1 MRAKIIKRIVAYKL
15 ITMNTVLKQCLG
27 IDVSK
32 LTLSLSLGS
41 LSSDLDKKFRT
52 HKDVSNNLSGYKALT
67 KWLEKSLDT
76 EVDFIIV
83 MEATG
88 VYHQQVAHYLYQQG
102 YDVCI
107 MQSGRVKRYAQSLD
121 QRSKT
126 DALDSRML
134 SMLGLERNLRLW
146 HPPSKSLQQ
155 LKGLSRERSCLL
167 KDKTVEINRHGAV
180 LSSVNANTRAT
191 KRHQARLKLLNLQIA
206 SIEEEMRCLVDKD
219 KELKEK
225 LEFLESIPGISF
237 ISAAT
242 VVGETL
248 GFESITS
255 GKQLTS
261 YAGYD
266 VVLRESGNFRGK
278 TRISKKGN
286 SHIRAALHMPS
297 MTCVRCN
304 PTLKQFYKRLK
315 PNKAKPLVAL
325 VAVQRKLLILMF
337 TLWKNEE
344 NYDAKYENKK
354 QQKHEFAAQ
363 DNNLINQLA
372 S

>member
-1 MRAKIIKRIVAYKL
+1 MKTR
-15 ITMNTVLKQCLG
+15 LKQSLG

-32 LTLSLSLGS
+32 LNLSLSLGFLRETLVKEFKS
-41 LSSDLDKKFRT
+41 HS
-52 HKDVSNNLSGYKALT
+52 DVSNDLSGYKELL
-67 KWLEKSLDT
+67 KWLKES
-76 EVDFIIV
+76 VDSTVDLLVV

-88 VYHQQVAHYLYQQG
+88 IYHQGIAHYLHAKG
-102 YDVCI
+102 YAVCV

-134 SMLGLERNLRLW
+134 SMLGLERSIRLW
-146 HPPSKSLQQ
+146 QPPSEELQQ
-155 LKGLSRERSCLL
+155 LKGLSRERSSLL
-167 KDKTVEINRHGAV
+167 KNKVTENNRQGAIS
-180 LSSVNANTRAT
+180 SSVYSNTKAL
-191 KRHQARLKLLNLQIA
+191 KRHKNRLKLLNTQIA
-206 SIEEEMRCLVDKD
+206 IIEEEMQ
-219 KELKEK
+219 ELISKNEE
-225 LEFLESIPGISF
+225 LERKIGFMMSIPGISF

-242 VVGETL
+242 VIGETL
-248 GFESITS
+248 GFASIVNA
-255 GKQLTS
+255 KQLAS

-266 VVLRESGNFRGK
+266 IVLRESGNFKGK
-278 TRISKKGN
+278 TRISKRGN

-304 PTLKQFYKRLK
+304 PTLKQFYNRLK

-325 VAVQRKLLILMF
+325 IAVQRKLLLLMY

-344 NYDAKYENKK
+344 IYDAKFETKK
-354 QQKHEFAAQ
+354 QQKHKALAAR
-363 DNNLINQLA
+363 DNKLINQFV

>member
-1 MRAKIIKRIVAYKL
+1 MEKQ
-15 ITMNTVLKQCLG
+15 LKQSLG

-32 LTLSLSLGS
+32 LNLSLSLGF
-41 LSSDLDKKFRT
+41 LSERLVKEFKS
-52 HKDVSNNLSGYKALT
+52 HPDVSNDEPGYRELL
-67 KWLEKSLDT
+67 KWLKKS
-76 EVDFIIV
+76 VDSTVDLLIV

-88 VYHQQVAHYLYQQG
+88 VYHQGIAHYLHDKG
-102 YDVCI
+102 YAVCV

-134 SMLGLERNLRLW
+134 SMLGLERSIRLW
-146 HPPSKSLQQ
+146 QPPSKELQQ
-155 LKGLSRERSCLL
+155 LKALSRERSSLL
-167 KDKTVEINRHGAV
+167 KDRTIETNRQGAIS
-180 LSSVNANTRAT
+180 SSVYSNAKAL
-191 KRHQARLKLLNLQIA
+191 KRHKNRLKLLECQIA
-206 SIEEEMRCLVDKD
+206 LIEKEMQ
-219 KELKEK
+219 ELISKNEVLK
-225 LEFLESIPGISF
+225 QKIGFLMSIPGISF

-242 VVGETL
+242 VIGETL
-248 GFESITS
+248 GFESIVNA
-255 GKQLTS
+255 KQLAS

-266 VVLRESGNFRGK
+266 IVLRESGNFKGK
-278 TRISKKGN
+278 TRISKRGN

-304 PTLKQFYKRLK
+304 PTLKQFYNRLK

-325 VAVQRKLLILMF
+325 IAVQRKLLILMY

-344 NYDAKYENKK
+344 VYDAGFETKK
-354 QQKHEFAAQ
+354 QQKHKALAAQ
-363 DNNLINQLA
+363 DNNLINQLV

>member
-1 MRAKIIKRIVAYKL
+1 MEKY
-15 ITMNTVLKQCLG
+15 LKQSLG

-32 LTLSLSLGS
+32 LNLSLSLGS
-41 LSSDLDKKFRT
+41 LNEKLVKEFES
-52 HKDVSNNLSGYKALT
+52 HPDVSNDLKGYKVLL
-67 KWLEKSLDT
+67 KWLKASVDS
-76 EVDFIIV
+76 EVELLVV

-88 VYHQQVAHYLYQQG
+88 VYHQGIAHYLYEQG
-102 YDVCI
+102 YSVCV

-134 SMLGLERNLRLW
+134 SMLGLERNIRLW
-146 HPPSKSLQQ
+146 HPPSEELQE
-155 LKGLSRERSCLL
+155 LKGLSRERSSLL
-167 KDKTVEINRHGAV
+167 NDRTMETNRQGAIA
-180 LSSVNANTRAT
+180 SSVHNNARAL
-191 KRHQARLKLLNLQIA
+191 KRHKIRLKLLNTQIA
-206 SIEEEMRCLVDKD
+206 AVEEDMQLLISKNEV
-219 KELKEK
+219 LKRK
-225 LEFLESIPGISF
+225 LDYLTSIPSISF

-242 VVGETL
+242 VTGETL
-248 GFESITS
+248 GFESIVNA
-255 GKQLTS
+255 KQLAS

-266 VVLRESGNFRGK
+266 VVLRESGNFKGK

-286 SHIRAALHMPS
+286 SHIRAVLHMPS

-304 PTLKQFYKRLK
+304 PTLKLFYNRLK

-325 VAVQRKLLILMF
+325 VAVQRKLLILMY

-344 NYDAKYENKK
+344 NYDAKFETKK
-354 QQKHEFAAQ
+354 QQKHEALAAR
-363 DNNLINQLA
+363 DNSLINQPV

>member
-1 MRAKIIKRIVAYKL
+1 MEKQ
-15 ITMNTVLKQCLG
+15 LKQSLG

-32 LTLSLSLGS
+32 LNLSLSLGF
-41 LSSDLDKKFRT
+41 LSETLVKEFKSRP
-52 HKDVSNNLSGYKALT
+52 DVPNDVSGYKELL
-67 KWLEKSLDT
+67 KWLNKS
-76 EVDFIIV
+76 VDSNVELLVV

-88 VYHQQVAHYLYQQG
+88 VYHQGIAHYLHGQG
-102 YDVCI
+102 YAVCV

-134 SMLGLERNLRLW
+134 SMLGLERSIRLW
-146 HPPSKSLQQ
+146 HPPSKELQQ
-155 LKGLSRERSCLL
+155 LKALSRERSSLL
-167 KDKTVEINRHGAV
+167 KDRTMENNRQGAIDSGV
-180 LSSVNANTRAT
+180 YRNKKAM
-191 KRHQARLKLLNLQIA
+191 KRHKNRLKLLNAQIKA
-206 SIEEEMRCLVDKD
+206 IEQEMQELTSKNEE
-219 KELKEK
+219 
-225 LEFLESIPGISF
+225 LERKIGFMISIPGISY

-248 GFESITS
+248 GFESIANA
-255 GKQLTS
+255 KQLTS

-266 VVLRESGNFRGK
+266 VVLRESGNFKGK

-304 PTLKQFYKRLK
+304 PTLKQFYNRLK
-315 PNKAKPLVAL
+315 PNKVKPLVAL
-325 VAVQRKLLILMF
+325 VAVQRKLLILMY

-344 NYDAKYENKK
+344 VYDAGFETKK
-354 QQKHEFAAQ
+354 QQKHKALAAR
-363 DNNLINQLA
+363 DNNLIAQLV

>member
-1 MRAKIIKRIVAYKL
+1 MEKY
-15 ITMNTVLKQCLG
+15 LKQSLG

-32 LTLSLSLGS
+32 LNLSLSLGS
-41 LSSDLDKKFRT
+41 LNKKLVKEFESRP
-52 HKDVSNNLSGYKALT
+52 DVSNDLKGYKVLL
-67 KWLEKSLDT
+67 KWLKASVDS
-76 EVDFIIV
+76 EVELLVV

-88 VYHQQVAHYLYQQG
+88 VYHQSIAHYLYEQG
-102 YDVCI
+102 YSVCI

-134 SMLGLERNLRLW
+134 SMLGLERNIRLW
-146 HPPSKSLQQ
+146 HPPSEELQE
-155 LKGLSRERSCLL
+155 LKGLSRERSSLL
-167 KDKTVEINRHGAV
+167 NDRTMETNRQGAIA
-180 LSSVNANTRAT
+180 SSVHNNARAL
-191 KRHQARLKLLNLQIA
+191 KRHKIRLKLLNTQIA
-206 SIEEEMRCLVDKD
+206 AVEEDMRLLISKNKV
-219 KELKEK
+219 LKRK
-225 LEFLESIPGISF
+225 LDYLISIPGISF

-242 VVGETL
+242 VIGETL
-248 GFESITS
+248 GFESIVNA
-255 GKQLTS
+255 KQLAS

-266 VVLRESGNFRGK
+266 VVLRESGNFKGK

-286 SHIRAALHMPS
+286 SHIRAVLHMPS

-304 PTLKQFYKRLK
+304 PTLKQFYNRLK

-325 VAVQRKLLILMF
+325 VAVQRKLLILMY

-344 NYDAKYENKK
+344 NYDAKFEIKK
-354 QQKHEFAAQ
+354 QQKHEALAAR
-363 DNNLINQLA
+363 DNSLINQPV

>member
-1 MRAKIIKRIVAYKL
+1 MEKQ
-15 ITMNTVLKQCLG
+15 LKQSLG

-32 LTLSLSLGS
+32 LNLSLSLGF
-41 LSSDLDKKFRT
+41 LSKRLVKEFKSHSDVPNDIK
-52 HKDVSNNLSGYKALT
+52 GYKELL
-67 KWLEKSLDT
+67 KWLKASVDQ
-76 EVDFIIV
+76 EVELLVV

-88 VYHQQVAHYLYQQG
+88 VYHQRIAHYLHERG
-102 YDVCI
+102 YSVCV

-134 SMLGLERNLRLW
+134 SMLGLERSIRLW
-146 HPPSKSLQQ
+146 HPPSEELQE
-155 LKGLSRERSCLL
+155 LKGLSRERSSLL
-167 KDKTVEINRHGAV
+167 NDRTMETNRQGAIASGV
-180 LSSVNANTRAT
+180 HSNARAL
-191 KRHQARLKLLNLQIA
+191 KRHKIRLKLLNTQIA
-206 SIEEEMRCLVDKD
+206 AVEEEMRILISKNEV
-219 KELKEK
+219 LKRK
-225 LEFLESIPGISF
+225 LDYLISIPGVSF

-242 VVGETL
+242 VIGETL
-248 GFESITS
+248 GFESIVNA
-255 GKQLTS
+255 KQLVS

-266 VVLRESGNFRGK
+266 VVLRESGNFKGK

-286 SHIRAALHMPS
+286 SHIRAVLHMPS

-304 PTLKQFYKRLK
+304 PTLKQFYNRLK

-325 VAVQRKLLILMF
+325 VAVQRKLLILMY

-344 NYDAKYENKK
+344 NYDAKFETKK
-354 QQKHEFAAQ
+354 QQKHEALAAR
-363 DNNLINQLA
+363 DNNLINQPV

>member
-1 MRAKIIKRIVAYKL
+1 MEKR
-15 ITMNTVLKQCLG
+15 LKQSLG

-32 LTLSLSLGS
+32 LNLSLSLGS
-41 LSSDLDKKFRT
+41 LNENLVKEFES
-52 HKDVSNNLSGYKALT
+52 HPDVSNDIMGYKVLL
-67 KWLEKSLDT
+67 KWLKESVDLDV
-76 EVDFIIV
+76 ELLVV

-88 VYHQQVAHYLYQQG
+88 VYHQGIAHFLYEQG
-102 YDVCI
+102 YSVCV

-134 SMLGLERNLRLW
+134 SMLGLERNIRLW
-146 HPPSKSLQQ
+146 HPPSEELQE
-155 LKGLSRERSCLL
+155 LKGLSRERSSLL
-167 KDKTVEINRHGAV
+167 NDRTMETNRQGAIA
-180 LSSVNANTRAT
+180 SSVHNNARAL
-191 KRHQARLKLLNLQIA
+191 KRHKIRLKLLNTQIA
-206 SIEEEMRCLVDKD
+206 AVEEDMQLLISKNEV
-219 KELKEK
+219 LKRK
-225 LEFLESIPGISF
+225 LDYLTSIPGISF

-242 VVGETL
+242 VIGETL
-248 GFESITS
+248 GFESIVNA
-255 GKQLTS
+255 KQLAS

-266 VVLRESGNFRGK
+266 VVLRESGNFKGK

-286 SHIRAALHMPS
+286 SHIRAVLHMPS

-304 PTLKQFYKRLK
+304 PTLKQFYNRLK

-325 VAVQRKLLILMF
+325 VAVQRKLLILMY

-344 NYDAKYENKK
+344 NYDAGYEIKK
-354 QQKHEFAAQ
+354 QQKHEALAAR
-363 DNNLINQLA
+363 DNSLINQPV

>member
-1 MRAKIIKRIVAYKL
+1 MEKR
-15 ITMNTVLKQCLG
+15 LKQSLG

-32 LTLSLSLGS
+32 LSLSLSLGF
-41 LSSDLDKKFRT
+41 LSDKLV
-52 HKDVSNNLSGYKALT
+52 KDFMFHPDISNDISGYKVLL
-67 KWLEKSLDT
+67 KWLKASVDY
-76 EVDFIIV
+76 EVEMLVV

-88 VYHQQVAHYLYQQG
+88 VYHQGIAHYLHEQG
-102 YDVCI
+102 YAVCV

-134 SMLGLERNLRLW
+134 SMLGLERSIRLW
-146 HPPSKSLQQ
+146 HPPSEELQE
-155 LKGLSRERSCLL
+155 LKGLSRERSSLL
-167 KDKTVEINRHGAV
+167 NDRTMENNRQGAIT
-180 LSSVNANTRAT
+180 SSVYSNAKAL
-191 KRHQARLKLLNLQIA
+191 KRHKIRLKLLNTQIEA
-206 SIEEEMRCLVDKD
+206 VEQEMRLLISKNEVL
-219 KELKEK
+219 ERR
-225 LEFLESIPGISF
+225 LEFLISIPGISF

-248 GFESITS
+248 GFESIVNA
-255 GKQLTS
+255 KQLAS

-266 VVLRESGNFRGK
+266 VVLRESGNFKGK

-304 PTLKQFYKRLK
+304 PTLKKFYNRLK
-315 PNKAKPLVAL
+315 PKKAKPLVAL

-344 NYDAKYENKK
+344 VYDAEFEKKK
-354 QQKHEFAAQ
+354 QQKHEAFAAQ
-363 DNNLINQLA
+363 DNNLINQLV

>member
-1 MRAKIIKRIVAYKL
+1 MKKR
-15 ITMNTVLKQCLG
+15 LKQCLG

-32 LTLSLSLGS
+32 LTLSLSLGF
-41 LSSDLDKKFRT
+41 LTDTLDKEFIS
-52 HKDVSNNLSGYKALT
+52 HSDVPNDLLGYKALL
-67 KWLEKSLDT
+67 KWVQKS
-76 EVDFIIV
+76 VDNGVELIVV

-88 VYHQQVAHYLYQQG
+88 VYHQGIAHYLHAKG
-102 YDVCI
+102 YGVCV

-134 SMLGLERNLRLW
+134 SMLGLERNIRLW
-146 HPPSKSLQQ
+146 QPPSKELQR
-155 LKGLSRERSCLL
+155 LRALSRERSSLL
-167 KDKTVEINRHGAV
+167 KDRTIENNRQGAIA
-180 LSSVNANTRAT
+180 SSVYTDSKAL
-191 KRHQARLKLLNLQIA
+191 KRHKHRLQLLNSQIQM
-206 SIEEEMRCLVDKD
+206 IEEDMQDLIANNEV
-219 KELKEK
+219 
-225 LEFLESIPGISF
+225 LERKIGFMMSIPGISF

-248 GFESITS
+248 GFESIVNA
-255 GKQLTS
+255 KQLTS
-261 YAGYD
+261 YVGYD
-266 VVLRESGNFRGK
+266 VVLRESGNFKGK

-286 SHIRAALHMPS
+286 SHIRAVLHMPS

-304 PTLKQFYKRLK
+304 PTLKQFYNRLK

-325 VAVQRKLLILMF
+325 IAVQRKLLILMY

-344 NYDAKYENKK
+344 VYDAKYEIKK
-354 QQKHEFAAQ
+354 QQKRQALAAQ
-363 DNNLINQLA
+363 DNNLIAQLV